1 MDYDYPSSYYS
12 TPSYTTAASSPA
24 DPLVWVMV
32 IIMLI
37 LSFAVMAVVLAS
49 LWRIFTKAGKPGWAA
64 LIPIYNTVVLMQVI
78 GRPEWW
84 VLLLFVPFVNIY
96 VAIVSA
102 LELAK
107 SFCKSTGFG
116 VLTIFFPVIM
126 YPILGFGPS
135 QYLGPVA
142 PQPVPYPYPPQQP
155 QTQTPQQPQPP
166 QQPPQA

>member
-1 MDYDYPSSYYS
+1 
-12 TPSYTTAASSPA
+12 
-24 DPLVWVMV
+24 MV

-107 SFCKSTGFG
+107 SFGKSTGFG

>member
-1 MDYDYPSSYYS
+1 MDYDYSSSYYS
-12 TPSYTTAASSPA
+12 TPSYTAATSSAA

-37 LSFAVMAVVLAS
+37 LSLAVMAVVLAS
-49 LWRIFTKAGKPGWAA
+49 LWRMFTKAGKPGWAA
-64 LIPIYNTVVLMQVI
+64 LIPIYNSVVLMQII

-84 VLLLFVPFVNIY
+84 VLLLFVPFVNLY
-96 VAIVSA
+96 VAVVST

-107 SFCKSTGFG
+107 SFGKSTGFG
-116 VLTIFFPVIM
+116 VLMLFFPVIM
-126 YPILGFGPS
+126 YPMLGFGSS

-142 PQPVPYPYPPQQP
+142 PQPAPYYPPQQP
-155 QTQTPQQPQPP
+155 QTPQQPQPP

>member
-1 MDYDYPSSYYS
+1 MDYDYSSSYYS
-12 TPSYTTAASSPA
+12 TPPYTTAASSA
-24 DPLVWVMV
+24 AGPLVWVMV

-49 LWRIFTKAGKPGWAA
+49 MWRMFTKAGKPGWAA
-64 LIPIYNTVVLMQVI
+64 LIPIYNTVVLMQII

-96 VAIVSA
+96 IAIVST

-107 SFCKSTGFG
+107 SFGKSTGFG
-116 VLTIFFPVIM
+116 VLMLFFPVII
-126 YPILGFGPS
+126 YPMLGFGSS

-142 PQPVPYPYPPQQP
+142 PQPAPYYPPQQP
-155 QTQTPQQPQPP
+155 QTPQQPQPP

>member
-1 MDYDYPSSYYS
+1 MDYDYSSSYYS
-12 TPSYTTAASSPA
+12 TPSYTTAASSPL

-37 LSFAVMAVVLAS
+37 LSFAVMAVVLVS

-64 LIPIYNTVVLMQVI
+64 LIPIYNSVVLMQVI

-84 VLLLFVPFVNIY
+84 ALLLFVPFVNIY
-96 VAIVSA
+96 I
-102 LELAK
+102 AK
-107 SFCKSTGFG
+107 SFGKSTGFG
-116 VLTIFFPVIM
+116 VLMLFLPVIA
-126 YPILGFGPS
+126 YPMLGFGPS

-142 PQPVPYPYPPQQP
+142 PHPTPYY
-155 QTQTPQQPQPP
+155 PP

>member
-1 MDYDYPSSYYS
+1 MDYDYSSSYYS
-12 TPSYTTAASSPA
+12 TPPYTTAASSA
-24 DPLVWVMV
+24 AGPLVWVMV

-49 LWRIFTKAGKPGWAA
+49 MWRMFTKAGKPGWAA
-64 LIPIYNTVVLMQVI
+64 LIPIYNTVVLMQII

-96 VAIVSA
+96 IAIVST

-107 SFCKSTGFG
+107 SFGKSTGFG
-116 VLTIFFPVIM
+116 VLMLFFPVIM
-126 YPILGFGPS
+126 YPMLGFGSS

-142 PQPVPYPYPPQQP
+142 PQPAPYYPPQQP
-155 QTQTPQQPQPP
+155 QTPQQPQPP

>member
-1 MDYDYPSSYYS
+1 MDYDYSSSYYS
-12 TPSYTTAASSPA
+12 TPSYTTAASSPL

-37 LSFAVMAVVLAS
+37 LSFAVMAVVLVS

-64 LIPIYNTVVLMQVI
+64 LIPIYNSVVLMQVI

-84 VLLLFVPFVNIY
+84 ALLLFVPFVNIY
-96 VAIVSA
+96 IAVVST

-107 SFCKSTGFG
+107 SFGKSTGFG
-116 VLTIFFPVIM
+116 VLMLFLPVIA
-126 YPILGFGPS
+126 YPMLGFGPS

-142 PQPVPYPYPPQQP
+142 PHPTPYY
-155 QTQTPQQPQPP
+155 PP

>member
-1 MDYDYPSSYYS
+1 
-12 TPSYTTAASSPA
+12 
-24 DPLVWVMV
+24 MV
-32 IIMLI
+32 TIMLI

-49 LWRIFTKAGKPGWAA
+49 MWRIFTKAGKPGWAA

-107 SFCKSTGFG
+107 SFGKSTGFG

-142 PQPVPYPYPPQQP
+142 PQPAPYPYPPQQP
-155 QTQTPQQPQPP
+155 QAQTSQQPQPP